1 MSLDAAADHFVETK
15 INGMDG
21 IWNQM
26 TGADK
31 IAAEKFTDY
40 INSTDLNVKERED
53 ALRAASQ
60 KAADIHLPNLEFIGG
75 VDTDGNG
82 QIDRIKGV
90 SVNNKVLYKR

>member
-1 MSLDAAADHFVETK
+1 MSLDAASQHFVESK
-15 INGMDG
+15 VNGMDG

-26 TGADK
+26 SGADK

-40 INSTDLNVKERED
+40 INSTDVNVKERED
-53 ALRAASQ
+53 ALKAATQ
-60 KAADIHLPNLEFIGG
+60 KAAEIHLPGLEFIGG

-90 SVNNKVLYKR
+90 SVNNKVLFKK